1 MVVCLFVIPLF
12 GLILE
17 PFSIALHT
25 WLSLSHPL
33 ALGLS
38 HCICG
43 QLLNLMGI
51 HFLCCTHGGQMMTS
65 HDVVHDA
72 FVLIMRDASF
82 HILCEQTNVIL
93 PPTF

>member
-1 MVVCLFVIPLF
+1 MVVCLLVIPFF

-33 ALGLS
+33 TLGLS

-51 HFLCCTHGGQMMTS
+51 HLLHCNHGEKKMAS
-65 HDVVHDA
+65 HDIMWDA
-72 FVLIMRDASF
+72 FAYITRDANF
-82 HILCEQTNVIL
+82 HIIH
-93 PPTF
+93 